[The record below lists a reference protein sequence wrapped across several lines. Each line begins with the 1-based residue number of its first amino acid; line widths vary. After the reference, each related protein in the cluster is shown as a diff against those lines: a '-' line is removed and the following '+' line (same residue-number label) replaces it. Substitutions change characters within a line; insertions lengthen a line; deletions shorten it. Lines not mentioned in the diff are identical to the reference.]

1 MFTFLLAICLLSP
14 LEETT
19 SWPAFLGAGAHGVD
33 ASALPLT
40 WTPTENVAWSQ
51 DIVGH
56 GQSSPVVWEN
66 FVIVTT
72 VVGDNKDT
80 YFVLCFDVTSG
91 EKLWQVEL
99 ANSVPVKNSVYVSR
113 AAPTP
118 VADGQGVIALME
130 SGDVIAIDYQGE
142 IRWQRKLVD
151 AFGPFENEFGLGASL
166 CQTADHVFALLEH
179 SGPSHLVA
187 LSKATGETVWQAERS
202 PRSSWSSPAIV
213 TVAGSP
219 QIVVSSAGSLDGYQ
233 AASGKLLWSNQEV
246 GGNTGTTPMDL
257 GEGRFLVAAS
267 PGRTG
272 ENAQAAAQSNGMFQ
286 IVAAGD
292 GFQVERRWLA
302 EKATPSWASPIFH
315 QGLAYWVNRTGVVY
329 CFDAETGE
337 NVYTERTRQSCWAT
351 PFAAG
356 DRIYLFGK
364 DGLTTV
370 LAAGREYQVL
380 AENVLFN
387 AEDLADAAADQEE
400 STEERR
406 RAAAM
411 FSGPTVYGYAVAG
424 DRFLIRIGQKLFAV
438 SQ

>member
-80 YFVLCFDVTSG
+80 YFVLRFDVTSG

-151 AFGPFENEFGLGASL
+151 AFGLFENEFGLGASL
-166 CQTADHVFALLEH
+166 C
-179 SGPSHLVA
+179 
-187 LSKATGETVWQAERS
+187 
-202 PRSSWSSPAIV
+202 
-213 TVAGSP
+213 
-219 QIVVSSAGSLDGYQ
+219 
-233 AASGKLLWSNQEV
+233 
-246 GGNTGTTPMDL
+246 
-257 GEGRFLVAAS
+257 
-267 PGRTG
+267 
-272 ENAQAAAQSNGMFQ
+272 
-286 IVAAGD
+286 
-292 GFQVERRWLA
+292 
-302 EKATPSWASPIFH
+302 
-315 QGLAYWVNRTGVVY
+315 
-329 CFDAETGE
+329 
-337 NVYTERTRQSCWAT
+337 
-351 PFAAG
+351 
-356 DRIYLFGK
+356 
-364 DGLTTV
+364 
-370 LAAGREYQVL
+370 
-380 AENVLFN
+380 
-387 AEDLADAAADQEE
+387 
-400 STEERR
+400 
-406 RAAAM
+406 
-411 FSGPTVYGYAVAG
+411 
-424 DRFLIRIGQKLFAV
+424 
-438 SQ
+438 